1 MAFARSRSSTS
12 RFPSMSISRLRNP
25 RLALSLVTTA
35 NQLTILRIVFV
46 PLFIILLVYN
56 ELGWALS
63 TFIVAG
69 ITDVLDG
76 IIARRFGQKTS
87 IGAVLDPLADKLLM
101 TSSILILSLPQME
114 FTTMIPRWLM
124 IVILFR
130 DVFILLVSLI
140 VVLMVGWR
148 VFTPSP
154 YGKASTVM
162 QVLMGFAVLYTNWR
176 HWLVPELNILFYMT
190 GLMTAF
196 SGVHYLVRGLRHWHF
211 NEQ

>member
-1 MAFARSRSSTS
+1 MSSNLRGLLNTRLTLSFA
-12 RFPSMSISRLRNP
+12 
-25 RLALSLVTTA
+25 TTA

-46 PLFIILLVYN
+46 PVFIILLVYH
-56 ELGWALS
+56 ELGWALA
-63 TFIVAG
+63 TFVLAG
-69 ITDVLDG
+69 LTDVLDG

-87 IGAVLDPLADKLLM
+87 IGAALDPIADKLLM

-114 FTTMIPRWLM
+114 FHNTIPRWLL
-124 IVILFR
+124 IVIIFR

-154 YGKASTVM
+154 YGKISTFM
-162 QVLMGFAVLYTNWR
+162 QVLTVLAVLYTNWQG
-176 HWLVPELNILFYMT
+176 LILPELNILFYMT

-196 SGVHYLVRGLRHWHF
+196 SGIHYLVRGLRQWHF
-211 NEQ
+211 NE

>member
-1 MAFARSRSSTS
+1 MSTRVEQYRS
-12 RFPSMSISRLRNP
+12 
-25 RLALSLVTTA
+25 ALLTTA

-46 PLFIILLVYN
+46 PVFIILLVYD
-56 ELGWALS
+56 EIGWALG
-63 TFIVAG
+63 TFVAAG

-76 IIARRFGQKTS
+76 VIARRFRQRTS

-101 TSSILILSLPQME
+101 TASILILSLPQME
-114 FTTMIPRWLM
+114 FHTTIPRWLM
-124 IVILFR
+124 IVIIFR

-154 YGKASTVM
+154 YGKASTFM
-162 QVLMGFAVLYTNWR
+162 QVLTVLAVLYVNWK
-176 HWLVPELNILFYMT
+176 HLAVPELHILFYMT

-196 SGVHYLVRGLRHWHF
+196 SGVHYLVRALRQWHV
-211 NEQ
+211 NE

>member
-1 MAFARSRSSTS
+1 MSTRVEQYRSAV
-12 RFPSMSISRLRNP
+12 L
-25 RLALSLVTTA
+25 TTA

-46 PLFIILLVYN
+46 PIFIILLAYH
-56 ELGWALS
+56 EIGWALG
-63 TFIVAG
+63 TFVAAG
-69 ITDVLDG
+69 ITDVWDG

-101 TSSILILSLPQME
+101 TASLLILSLPQME
-114 FTTMIPRWLM
+114 FHNTIPRWLM
-124 IVILFR
+124 ILIIFR

-154 YGKASTVM
+154 YGKASTFM
-162 QVLMGFAVLYTNWR
+162 QVLTVLVVLYTNWQNR
-176 HWLVPELNILFYMT
+176 MVPELNIILYMT

-196 SGVHYLVRGLRHWHF
+196 SGIHYLFRGLRQWHF
-211 NEQ
+211 NE

>member
-1 MAFARSRSSTS
+1 MSSSLRDLLNT
-12 RFPSMSISRLRNP
+12 RLT
-25 RLALSLVTTA
+25 LSLATTA

-46 PLFIILLVYN
+46 PVFIILLVYN
-56 ELGWALS
+56 ERGWALG
-63 TFIVAG
+63 TFVLAG

-76 IIARRFGQKTS
+76 VIARRFGQKTS

-101 TSSILILSLPQME
+101 ASSILILSLPQME
-114 FTTMIPRWLM
+114 FHNTIPRWLM
-124 IVILFR
+124 IVIIFR

-154 YGKASTVM
+154 YGKASMVL
-162 QVLMGFAVLYTNWR
+162 QVLTVLAVLYTNWQGQA
-176 HWLVPELNILFYMT
+176 VPELNILFYAT

-196 SGVHYLVRGLRHWHF
+196 SGIHYLVRGLRQWHL
-211 NEQ
+211 NE

>member
-1 MAFARSRSSTS
+1 MSTRVASYRSAV
-12 RFPSMSISRLRNP
+12 L
-25 RLALSLVTTA
+25 TTA

-46 PLFIILLVYN
+46 PVFIILLAYKEV
-56 ELGWALS
+56 GWALC
-63 TFIVAG
+63 TFVAAG

-101 TSSILILSLPQME
+101 TSSILIFSLPQME
-114 FTTMIPRWLM
+114 FINVIPRWLM
-124 IVILFR
+124 IVIIFR

-148 VFTPSP
+148 VFTPTP
-154 YGKASTVM
+154 YGKISTFM
-162 QVLMGFAVLYTNWR
+162 QVLTVLAVLYTNWQGQV
-176 HWLVPELNILFYMT
+176 VPELNILFYMT

-196 SGVHYLVRGLRHWHF
+196 SGIHYLVRGLRQWHL
-211 NEQ
+211 NE

>member
-1 MAFARSRSSTS
+1 MSTRVEQYRSAV
-12 RFPSMSISRLRNP
+12 L
-25 RLALSLVTTA
+25 TTA

-46 PLFIILLVYN
+46 PVFIILLAYG
-56 ELGWALS
+56 EIGWALS
-63 TFIVAG
+63 TFVAAG

-101 TSSILILSLPQME
+101 TASILLLSLPQMG
-114 FTTMIPRWLM
+114 FATTIPRWLM
-124 IVILFR
+124 IVIIFR

-162 QVLMGFAVLYTNWR
+162 QVLTVLAVLYVNWK
-176 HWLVPELNILFYMT
+176 HMTVLELHILFYMT

-196 SGVHYLVRGLRHWHF
+196 SGLHYLVRGLRQWHF
-211 NEQ
+211 NE

>member
-1 MAFARSRSSTS
+1 MSSSLRGLLNTRLTLSFA
-12 RFPSMSISRLRNP
+12 
-25 RLALSLVTTA
+25 TTA

-46 PLFIILLVYN
+46 PVFIILLVYH
-56 ELGWALS
+56 ELGWALA
-63 TFIVAG
+63 TFVLAG
-69 ITDVLDG
+69 LTDVLDG

-101 TSSILILSLPQME
+101 VSSILILSLPQME
-114 FTTMIPRWLM
+114 FHNTIPRWLM
-124 IVILFR
+124 IVIIFR

-154 YGKASTVM
+154 YGKITTFM
-162 QVLMGFAVLYTNWR
+162 QVMTVLAVLFTNWQG
-176 HWLVPELNILFYMT
+176 LILPELNILFYMT

-196 SGVHYLVRGLRHWHF
+196 SGIHYLVRGLRQWHF
-211 NEQ
+211 NE

>member
-1 MAFARSRSSTS
+1 MSTDL
-12 RFPSMSISRLRNP
+12 RKSRLAVS
-25 RLALSLVTTA
+25 LATTA

-46 PLFIILLVYN
+46 PVFIILLVYGRV
-56 ELGWALS
+56 GWALG
-63 TFIVAG
+63 TFILAG

-76 IIARRFGQKTS
+76 VIARRFGQKTS

-101 TSSILILSLPQME
+101 ASSILILSMPQME
-114 FTTMIPRWLM
+114 FQNEIPRWLL
-124 IVILFR
+124 IIIIFR

-162 QVLMGFAVLYTNWR
+162 QVLTVLAVLYANWR
-176 HWLVPELNILFYMT
+176 DQFMPELNVLFYMT

-196 SGVHYLVRGLRHWHF
+196 SGIHYLVRGLRQWHF
-211 NEQ
+211 ND

>member
-1 MAFARSRSSTS
+1 MSSS
-12 RFPSMSISRLRNP
+12 PRNVRTP
-25 RLALSLVTTA
+25 RLALSFATTA

-46 PLFIILLVYN
+46 PVFIILLAYN
-56 ELGWALS
+56 ELGLACG
-63 TFIVAG
+63 TFVLAG

-101 TSSILILSLPQME
+101 TSSIVILSLPQME
-114 FTTMIPRWLM
+114 FLNTIPRWLM
-124 IVILFR
+124 IIIIFR

-148 VFTPSP
+148 VFTPTP
-154 YGKASTVM
+154 YGKASTVL
-162 QVLMGFAVLYTNWR
+162 QVLTVFAVLYTNWQNIT
-176 HWLVPELNILFYMT
+176 VPQLNVLFYTT

-196 SGVHYLVRGLRHWHF
+196 SGIHYLVRGLRQWHF
-211 NEQ
+211 NE

>member
-1 MAFARSRSSTS
+1 MSTRIEQYRSAV
-12 RFPSMSISRLRNP
+12 L
-25 RLALSLVTTA
+25 TTA
-35 NQLTILRIVFV
+35 NQLTILRIIFV
-46 PLFIILLVYN
+46 PVFIILLAYH
-56 ELGWALS
+56 EIGWALG
-63 TFIVAG
+63 TLVAAG

-76 IIARRFGQKTS
+76 LIARRFGQKTS
-87 IGAVLDPLADKLLM
+87 IGAVLDPIADKLLM

-114 FTTMIPRWLM
+114 FHTMIPRWLM
-124 IVILFR
+124 IVIIFR

-162 QVLMGFAVLYTNWR
+162 QVLTVLAVLYGNWK
-176 HWLVPELNILFYMT
+176 HMTVSELHVLFYMT

-196 SGVHYLVRGLRHWHF
+196 SGLHYLIRGRGQWHF
-211 NEQ
+211 NE